1 MTEIQK
7 LEVRKS
13 TLRTD
18 INSLLFQEEVLS
30 EEQNETLT
38 QKRAE
43 LEDVENR
50 WRIAVETAPDPKERE
65 KETQNRDLSADQLE
79 FARLEDGVNLSGFLF
94 GRPTGES
101 LEYRSECEPA
111 RRRFY
116 GLGSWIMRSGS
127 NCGLMPTAKP
137 RPPEPPSMSR
147 AIIDRVTA
155 QLSATT
161 HGHVSFPWSHGGP
174 PLGSTSLPA

>member
-18 INSLLFQEEVLS
+18 INTLLIHRKGCLTDD
-30 EEQNETLT
+30 QNETVT

-50 WRIAVETAPDPKERE
+50 WRVAVETAPDPKERE

-101 LEYRSECEPA
+101 LEYRQETGGGDSIPWVGLLDHAERVQIRADAYSEAPA
-111 RRRFY
+111 T
-116 GLGSWIMRSGS
+116 G
-127 NCGLMPTAKP
+127 TAVNVQ
-137 RPPEPPSMSR
+137 S
-147 AIIDRVTA
+147 IIDE
-155 QLSATT
+155 
-161 HGHVSFPWSHGGP
+161 
-174 PLGSTSLPA
+174 